1 MQRRITA
8 RGIIYKDGKLLCQ
21 QLVPDHNGK
30 KRDYWCTPGGGLD
43 DGESILDA
51 IHREMIE
58 ETGVKPRV
66 GRLLF
71 VQQYF
76 DGEQEEIEF
85 FFHIENADDYETI
98 DLTAT
103 SHGQQEIKTVGF
115 IDPANH
121 NVLPKFLTEIDIDR
135 YISGDEPALVASEL

>member
-30 KRDYWCTPGGGLD
+30 VRDYWCTPGGGLD
-43 DGESILDA
+43 SGESILDA
-51 IHREMIE
+51 VHREMIE
-58 ETGVKPRV
+58 ETGVIPKV

-85 FFHIENADDYETI
+85 FFHIENADDYESV
-98 DLTAT
+98 DLAAT
-103 SHGQQEIKTVGF
+103 SHGQAEIKTVGF
-115 IDPANH
+115 IEPDKH
-121 NVLPKFLTEIDIDR
+121 NILPKFLTEVAIER
-135 YISGDEPALVASEL
+135 HISGNEPVLVISEL

>member
-8 RGIIYKDGKLLCQ
+8 RGIIYKNGTLLCQ

-30 KRDYWCTPGGGLD
+30 ARDYWCTPGGGLD
-43 DGESILDA
+43 DSESILDA
-51 IHREMIE
+51 VHREMIE
-58 ETGVKPRV
+58 ETGVTPNV

-85 FFHIENADDYETI
+85 FFHIENADDYSSI
-98 DLTAT
+98 DLSKT
-103 SHGQQEIKTVGF
+103 SHGQLEIKNVGF
-115 IDPANH
+115 VDPKST
-121 NVLPKFLTEIDIDR
+121 NVLPKFLTEIDIESF
-135 YISGDEPALVASEL
+135 ISGQNPPLVVSEL